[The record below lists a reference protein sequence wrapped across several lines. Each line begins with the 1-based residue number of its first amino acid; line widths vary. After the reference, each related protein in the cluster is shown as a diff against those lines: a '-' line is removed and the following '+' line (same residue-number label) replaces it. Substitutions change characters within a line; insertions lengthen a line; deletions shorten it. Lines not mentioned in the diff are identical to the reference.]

1 MICLLQDCAALCV
14 PHICVDIKMPTPRIP
29 EYRGSCAACKKAWE
43 YVINSTRS
51 KNGCAL
57 PTSAAHLWKE
67 LGLVPHISERNSTRD
82 LCQRLYQQIRGLQHM
97 LEDHKQISN
106 AKDAEILTLQ
116 SSVRMLKS
124 QLEASLAKQKDYQT
138 SECWR
143 KRHAAIKS
151 RNEKK
156 RSESKP
162 GDHDRKQPICTYD
175 HEATISALKKDVSKL
190 KEALKEAKTA
200 IKQLELEKHETQF
213 PSQSPEEPLSQESQ
227 DECDTEVSTGKVSI
241 DKNQVA
247 EKCGAYSPEFVRMTW
262 GLLALNIA
270 TKRVPEVLELIME
283 YSVREDSMHVIP
295 SIRTIIRWHLALG
308 LSVSQLQ
315 AGYEIAQ
322 SESCTLH
329 SDGTSKRL
337 VKYYTAPVACTRPDG
352 SEALVLPGAVDTQPS
367 GTAEDTANGIKAAIE
382 RVAAECKAAR
392 AFKCGS
398 DRLKNL
404 LVGTELGKLLTKP
417 TCYMS
422 DNEASAQATGKIF
435 IEVQKAVASEHALPE
450 TERIA
455 ITCATHSMCLG
466 GESMATAV
474 SDGIKAQIGDKP
486 DWYEMINQ
494 ADAVQKI
501 TLREFAKFFSATE
514 KLWPFGHQ
522 KKHKVWYTEQDDNQD
537 KKYFSFPRCVGN
549 RYHVYFEMTLPFFAM
564 RESYLLYIGQ
574 LKEDDVAGKLACKL
588 SAYIES
594 AELLIGL
601 QIHARFFVYI
611 FEPHRVAAKAVGWH
625 VLDAIPF
632 LKKIHSTLQEWVAT
646 GFPPQETREKIFD
659 GFPVIMEHDHPF
671 YPAMQTL
678 RSNLERKACEA
689 FLAKFEKHFGCFW
702 DGGRLDPDTM
712 PQEVKDILGK
722 TKQTNDNSES
732 TFGILDRHMH
742 DRNDAKLPTLSA
754 ATAISFPRPLN
765 WLKFLDEI
773 LDDNNATTNTIV
785 MFAVS
790 RAQKLEKELL
800 QKFEA
805 DQKAVEKRARE
816 IREKKR
822 EARDSK
828 AVQTCLLQAAAESG
842 ELCKSSGELQ
852 EGMSKHSNKT
862 AQRKV
867 LMTQKRLAV
876 AMGVKAKDLP
886 SGTQDRKHLDVQD
899 FLSRLGAAFD
909 SIDWK
914 SLQKVDPYA
923 LPTGPQFRDS
933 KQDLEALRSSLRA
946 PPKPLPKP
954 KSNLQ
959 HQRQPNSKKEA
970 NHAKRQAKGR
980 KSNRIK
986 RSDSD
991 SDSEELQE
999 DLGACEGFDKV
1010 KLGEIVALYNIKP
1023 REATENDEAWQKRI
1037 QAFPTS
1043 PWTLG
1048 VVIAKDTNIPDE
1060 DGDPC
1065 PHLKLQLLGTA
1076 NNDLLKDE
1084 YGFAE
1089 EESKGEWVYQVDMT
1103 LSDATKKNRVK
1114 DQAFGRTTD
1123 VKYFKWRSTLRK
1135 ERQELC
1141 YGSNTLHSERL
1152 TRLSV
1157 SSRLYCAIFDLTEKV
1172 IFLLCIDS
1180 LHLRLVATGIPTKGN
1195 INPQFLH
1202 LSSPDRPASA
1212 ELYSSLKHIRTAAL
1226 EPDFGLSKIEK
1237 ILKFKIFSFEVEATE
1252 VSFPL

>member
-1 MICLLQDCAALCV
+1 MLCLNVSYLVDDSDSGTDSHQSLICSPAQVQRRSTSASAASDKLRVGQHFNKTISQKGAWPSVAPRGIVPTIGLCGTVRHCACRTFAQLCGMQKSLGIRDKFYKAYGNKILLQG
-14 PHICVDIKMPTPRIP
+14 M
-29 EYRGSCAACKKAWE
+29 
-43 YVINSTRS
+43 
-51 KNGCAL
+51 
-57 PTSAAHLWKE
+57 
-67 LGLVPHISERNSTRD
+67 RD
-82 LCQRLYQQIRGLQHM
+82 LCQRLYQQIGGLQHM
-97 LEDHKQISN
+97 LEDKKQISN
-106 AKDAEILTLQ
+106 ARDAEILTLQ

-124 QLEASLAKQKDYQT
+124 QLEASLAKQKDYRRQV
-138 SECWR
+138 SAGGKGMLQSKAEMR
-143 KRHAAIKS
+143 
-151 RNEKK
+151 
-156 RSESKP
+156 RS
-162 GDHDRKQPICTYD
+162 DRKVSQ
-175 HEATISALKKDVSKL
+175 ATISALKKDVSKL

-213 PSQSPEEPLSQESQ
+213 PSQSPEEPLYQESQ
-227 DECDTEVSTGKVSI
+227 DECDTEVSTGKVSV

-262 GLLALNIA
+262 GLLALDIA
-270 TKRVPEVLELIME
+270 TKRAPEVLELIME

-322 SESCTLH
+322 SESCTLQ

-352 SEALVLPGAVDTQPS
+352 SEALVLPGAVYTQLS
-367 GTAEDTANGIKAAIE
+367 GTAEDTANGIKAALE

-435 IEVQKAVASEHALPE
+435 IEVQKTVASEHALPE

-474 SDGIKAQIGDKP
+474 SDGIKAQIGKCGSN
-486 DWYEMINQ
+486 I
-494 ADAVQKI
+494 A
-501 TLREFAKFFSATE
+501 LREFAKFFSATE

-537 KKYFSFPRCVGN
+537 KKYFSLPRCVGN
-549 RYHVYFEMTLPFFAM
+549 RYHIYFQVTLPFFAM
-564 RESYLLYIGQ
+564 RESYLLYLGQ
-574 LKEDDVAGKLACKL
+574 LCREACMQAKC
-588 SAYIES
+588 
-594 AELLIGL
+594 
-601 QIHARFFVYI
+601 IHRERRTSDRIANSCKIFVYI
-611 FEPHRVAAKAVGWH
+611 FQPHRVAAKAVGWH

-646 GFPPQETREKIFD
+646 GFPPQETREKIFH
-659 GFPVIMEHDHPF
+659 GFPVIMEHVQKYREVHQAEINSWRIID
-671 YPAMQTL
+671 PAMQTL
-678 RSNLERKACEA
+678 RSNLERKAWEA

-790 RAQKLEKELL
+790 RAQKLEKDLL

-862 AQRKV
+862 AQRKF

-914 SLQKVDPYA
+914 SLQKVDPFA

-933 KQDLEALRSSLRA
+933 KQDLEALRQSSA
-946 PPKPLPKP
+946 SEAAKT
-954 KSNLQ
+954 
-959 HQRQPNSKKEA
+959 QRKKANSKP
-970 NHAKRQAKGR
+970 QAKGR

-1010 KLGEIVALYNIKP
+1010 KLGEIVALYNIKS

-1037 QAFPTS
+1037 QAFPAS

-1065 PHLKLQLLGTA
+1065 HHLKLQHLGTA
-1076 NNDLLKDE
+1076 NNDLLKGE

-1089 EESKGEWVYQVDMT
+1089 EESKGEWVYHVDMT
-1103 LSDATKKNRVK
+1103 LSDATKKTRVK
-1114 DQAFGRTTD
+1114 DQAFWYDYGREIFQVAIDLAQGETGTMLWVD
-1123 VKYFKWRSTLRK
+1123 QKEVGKACNDIYFPVRYKWKQISAKAKTGAKRK
-1135 ERQELC
+1135 RM
-1141 YGSNTLHSERL
+1141 S
-1152 TRLSV
+1152 
-1157 SSRLYCAIFDLTEKV
+1157 
-1172 IFLLCIDS
+1172 
-1180 LHLRLVATGIPTKGN
+1180 
-1195 INPQFLH
+1195 
-1202 LSSPDRPASA
+1202 
-1212 ELYSSLKHIRTAAL
+1212 
-1226 EPDFGLSKIEK
+1226 
-1237 ILKFKIFSFEVEATE
+1237 
-1252 VSFPL
+1252 